1 MLVLSRKK
9 NESIVI
15 DGKITIEVLQVKGK
29 GVRIGIKA
37 PSDVHVLRGELQRHK
52 DEFAAE
58 PESDAESTFLPIGE
72 DYIVE
77 LPIQATA

>member
-37 PSDVHVLRGELQRHK
+37 PNDVHILRGELQRHK

-58 PESDAESTFLPIGE
+58 LE
-72 DYIVE
+72 VE
-77 LPIQATA
+77 MDEAAFIPLAGHMNLSSIPASA